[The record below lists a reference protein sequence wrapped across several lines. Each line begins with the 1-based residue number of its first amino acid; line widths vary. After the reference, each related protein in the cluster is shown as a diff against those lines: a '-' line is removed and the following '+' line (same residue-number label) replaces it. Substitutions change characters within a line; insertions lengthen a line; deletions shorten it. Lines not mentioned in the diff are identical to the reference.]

1 MKYCEKCG
9 NKIEEGA
16 DFCTSCG
23 NSLKP
28 VQQNNIQ
35 KNKQP
40 LSPEDNKKANMLCG
54 LSLLLSYGIPGLGA
68 FLSYLASSNS
78 TIIQYLGN
86 LISSVVGL
94 SSIAGIVIMI
104 IVRIKYPQNT
114 FGKVLMWVYI
124 VEYILLIILG
134 IVIVIACSAAISD
147 FNNFFSSCSSMG

>member
-1 MKYCEKCG
+1 MKKWNE
-9 NKIEEGA
+9 
-16 DFCTSCG
+16 
-23 NSLKP
+23 
-28 VQQNNIQ
+28 
-35 KNKQP
+35 
-40 LSPEDNKKANMLCG
+40 
-54 LSLLLSYGIPGLGA
+54 
-68 FLSYLASSNS
+68 
-78 TIIQYLGN
+78 LGN

-134 IVIVIACSAAISD
+134 IVIVIACGAAISD